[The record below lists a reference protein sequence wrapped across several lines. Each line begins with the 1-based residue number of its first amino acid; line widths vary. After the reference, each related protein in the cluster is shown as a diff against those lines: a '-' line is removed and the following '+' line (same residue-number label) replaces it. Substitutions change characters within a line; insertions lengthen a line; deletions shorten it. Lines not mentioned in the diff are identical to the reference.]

1 MVFQLSLYIKRSI
14 PNLYFTKINFLF
26 LTYTKINLVV
36 KEKKKEK
43 EKRMR
48 IHYHHFVGP
57 LIREINKKIDGPD
70 LSSLKQLDGRSPVNK
85 VKPPTFTVTHT
96 SDTHAA
102 FPSSRHKHSPFE
114 SLYVI
119 FLSSATKFL
128 GLRRGGKRM
137 GDYRFSSESGYGP
150 QRSGAGTITRVRLEN
165 FMCHSS
171 LQIELGEWVNFIT
184 GQNGSKRTQLHVY
197 QIFNLFLVLML
208 NLSEISLN
216 N

>member
-1 MVFQLSLYIKRSI
+1 M
-14 PNLYFTKINFLF
+14 
-26 LTYTKINLVV
+26 
-36 KEKKKEK
+36 
-43 EKRMR
+43 
-48 IHYHHFVGP
+48 GP

-85 VKPPTFTVTHT
+85 VKPPSFTVTHT
-96 SDTHAA
+96 SDTHPV

-114 SLYVI
+114 SLYGI

-137 GDYRFSSESGYGP
+137 GDYRFISESGYGP

-184 GQNGSKRTQLHVY
+184 GQNGSKRTQLPVY
-197 QIFNLFLVLML
+197 QIFNLFSVLML